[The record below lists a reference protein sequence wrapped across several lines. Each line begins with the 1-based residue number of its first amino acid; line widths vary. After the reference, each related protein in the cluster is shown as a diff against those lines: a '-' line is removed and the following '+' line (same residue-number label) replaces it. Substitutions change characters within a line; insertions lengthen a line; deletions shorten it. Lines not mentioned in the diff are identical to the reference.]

1 MPDTI
6 NEGTVMF
13 WIRADPDRPQVFTDL
28 LPARFPTFH
37 QAGVKIDVAK
47 NPNGTALVTV
57 DGPHART
64 YRLFACIP
72 PCDDQGLF
80 VVVTWSTSEVAVFFN
95 GQPVQ
100 KVPA

>member
-1 MPDTI
+1 
-6 NEGTVMF
+6 
-13 WIRADPDRPQVFTDL
+13 
-28 LPARFPTFH
+28 LPARFPTFN
-37 QAGVKIDVAK
+37 QGGVKIDVAK
-47 NPNGTALVTV
+47 NPNGTALVAV

-80 VVVTWSTSEVAVFFN
+80 VVVTWSTSEVEMFLN
-95 GQPVQ
+95 GQPAQ

>member
-1 MPDTI
+1 MPDCI
-6 NEGTVMF
+6 NEGTVLF
-13 WIRADPDRPQVFTDL
+13 WIRPNPDRPRVFTDM
-28 LPARFPTFH
+28 LPARFPTFN
-37 QAGVKIDVAK
+37 QSGVKIEVAK
-47 NPNGTALVTV
+47 NPNGTASVIV

-80 VVVTWSTSEVAVFFN
+80 VVVTWSTSEVALFFS
-95 GQPVQ
+95 GQRVQ